1 MAKKKFVERRRQKAA
16 IKCRTWLD
24 ARRCRDSISELL
36 RSHGVVFETHW
47 SEDENDEYSGFD
59 RSWDCGTDRTW
70 YVIENPHGGS
80 PLELAI
86 DSCFDIRFGCAC
98 WSFHPNPQGYEGFR
112 EMISSV
118 LCGRAASVSC
128 LIDGEDVSHAIL
140 VGELM
145 NESDMRLL
153 ERIAERDYWGTNQ
166 DIYYKDDFNVS
177 IELKKRLR
185 KLRSRNGWS
194 ASYEF
199 WNPQMNKVISFSK
212 S

>member
-1 MAKKKFVERRRQKAA
+1 M
-16 IKCRTWLD
+16 
-24 ARRCRDSISELL
+24 
-36 RSHGVVFETHW
+36 VFETHW
-47 SEDENDEYSGFD
+47 SEDENDDY
-59 RSWDCGTDRTW
+59 
-70 YVIENPHGGS
+70 
-80 PLELAI
+80 
-86 DSCFDIRFGCAC
+86 
-98 WSFHPNPQGYEGFR
+98 
-112 EMISSV
+112 
-118 LCGRAASVSC
+118 
-128 LIDGEDVSHAIL
+128 DGEDVSHAIL

>member
-47 SEDENDEYSGFD
+47 SEDEND
-59 RSWDCGTDRTW
+59 DC
-70 YVIENPHGGS
+70 
-80 PLELAI
+80 
-86 DSCFDIRFGCAC
+86 
-98 WSFHPNPQGYEGFR
+98 
-112 EMISSV
+112 
-118 LCGRAASVSC
+118 
-128 LIDGEDVSHAIL
+128 DGEDGSHAIL

-145 NESDMRLL
+145 NESDMRLM
-153 ERIAERDYWGTNQ
+153 ERIAERDYWGTNR